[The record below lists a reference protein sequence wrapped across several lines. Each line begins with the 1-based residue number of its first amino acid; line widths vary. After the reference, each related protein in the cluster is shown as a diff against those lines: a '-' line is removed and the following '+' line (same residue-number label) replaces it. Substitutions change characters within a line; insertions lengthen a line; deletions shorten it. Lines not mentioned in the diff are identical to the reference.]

1 MYGTLKF
8 KLILAAAIIS
18 AVFMSGWFV
27 NGLRWE
33 SKYTS
38 LQKEYA
44 EAVVEANRK
53 ARRQEQI
60 LQSKADIEMVNK
72 NAEIQTIRSELDRAL
87 DELRKR
93 PARSGLPGS
102 TCNSQGA
109 TGAQLS
115 REDAEFLARES
126 ARADAIRA
134 ALNYCYTLY
143 EEAKRSLSLN
153 IDK

>member
-8 KLILAAAIIS
+8 KLILAASIVG
-18 AVFMSGWFV
+18 AVFLAGWFV

-60 LQSKADIEMVNK
+60 LQSKADTELVNK
-72 NAEIQTIRSELDRAL
+72 NAEIQIIRTELDLAL
-87 DELRKR
+87 NELRKR
-93 PARSGLPGS
+93 PARDGLPGV
-102 TCNSQGA
+102 TGNSQRA

-126 ARADAIRA
+126 ARADAIRT

-143 EEAKRSLSLN
+143 DEAKRSLSLSTA
-153 IDK
+153 K